1 MPIDTVNDDSACAS
15 GMTFEQEPVGA
26 SERSAALD
34 GWVAAFARE
43 LEQTGDFA
51 ASVGAMTAHGCFDV
65 HAVVE
70 RWILANPTS
79 PVTLAQMQPALREH
93 APLRLVVDEDV
104 VLDEEPAL
112 QEVLVPLEPAL
123 DVLPLD
129 VTSLDVAPLDVAP
142 LDVDLTSRK
151 PGAASSPD
159 IAYFRSL
166 LQGGIERAQI
176 DEAFPGFRLVID
188 EAVSLH
194 ESAAEPILSDVE
206 APPSREDLNDEIRG
220 MRQKLQESA
229 TRGRR
234 RWRSRG

>member
-1 MPIDTVNDDSACAS
+1 
-15 GMTFEQEPVGA
+15 MTFEQEPVGA

-129 VTSLDVAPLDVAP
+129 VTP

>member
-51 ASVGAMTAHGCFDV
+51 ASVGAMTVHGCFDV

-129 VTSLDVAPLDVAP
+129 VPPLDVAAS
-142 LDVDLTSRK
+142 DVDLTSRK

>member
-1 MPIDTVNDDSACAS
+1 
-15 GMTFEQEPVGA
+15 
-26 SERSAALD
+26 
-34 GWVAAFARE
+34 
-43 LEQTGDFA
+43 
-51 ASVGAMTAHGCFDV
+51 MTAHGCFDV

-129 VTSLDVAPLDVAP
+129 VAPLDVPP

>member
-104 VLDEEPAL
+104 VFDEEPAL

-129 VTSLDVAPLDVAP
+129 VPP